1 MVGTKENYFCGGDG
15 GSEYS
20 VDLNEI
26 HISCRMC
33 LSMYIKRFIQL

>member
-1 MVGTKENYFCGGDG
+1 MVGTKENYFYSGKG
-15 GSEYS
+15 EYS

-33 LSMYIKRFIQL
+33 LSAYIIS